1 MRFLRQSPV
10 TDRVSSTS
18 SPADPHDNKKDAFE
32 PGSVHQEHLSRTTYG
47 PSGIEGRDV
56 ATQLFTDPEGI
67 HEPFDDA
74 EEKRLVRKIDW
85 MILPYLAVCYAFFVR
100 PCLELLSKGRFC

>member
-10 TDRVSSTS
+10 TDSVSSTS
-18 SPADPHDNKKDAFE
+18 SPANLHDDKKDAFE
-32 PGSVHQEHLSRTTYG
+32 PRSVHQEHLPRAAYAHPRTG
-47 PSGIEGRDV
+47 GRDV
-56 ATQLFTDPEGI
+56 AAQLFTDPEGI

-100 PCLELLSKGRFC
+100 YV